1 MKECQPMRNE
11 LPFTCNAKFALNSPS
26 SKWVGLTI
34 GVNTVTPL
42 YDTIII
48 NHSSD
53 SLAHCRQFVMIW
65 EDTYLMCLY
74 PITSES
80 LNSVWLI
87 HKMSPCLTE
96 TWSESQQL
104 ESKVAQQHQL
114 HHANVYN
121 ENYVLLDG
129 ILKWSSGRETNKLK
143 NATWACR
150 EYFSLKHGVFW
161 LKQEQGPNVWY
172 SIICKRLLSL

>member
-1 MKECQPMRNE
+1 ME
-11 LPFTCNAKFALNSPS
+11 
-26 SKWVGLTI
+26 VTI
-34 GVNTVTPL
+34 AANTVTLP

-53 SLAHCRQFVMIW
+53 SLAHSTQFVMIW

-80 LNSVWLI
+80 LNSVRLI
-87 HKMSPCLTE
+87 HKMSPCLKE

-104 ESKVAQQHQL
+104 ELKVAQQHQP

-129 ILKWSSGRETNKLK
+129 ILK
-143 NATWACR
+143 
-150 EYFSLKHGVFW
+150 
-161 LKQEQGPNVWY
+161 
-172 SIICKRLLSL
+172 